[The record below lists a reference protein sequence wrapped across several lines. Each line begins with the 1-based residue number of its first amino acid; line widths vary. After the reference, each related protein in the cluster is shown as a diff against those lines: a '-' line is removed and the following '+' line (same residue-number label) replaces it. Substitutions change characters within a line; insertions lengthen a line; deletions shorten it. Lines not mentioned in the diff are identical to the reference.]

1 MCSLEKRK
9 ELAVRQMRAAAVLYE
24 MREKAE
30 KDMAEDDDIRNKTY
44 LRCQSDFRYE
54 LLKHSFEL
62 TAAAEEQDV
71 RNEIMEELI

>member
-30 KDMAEDDDIRNKTY
+30 KDMAEDDDMLTEERKPK
-44 LRCQSDFRYE
+44 LQR
-54 LLKHSFEL
+54 LLFF
-62 TAAAEEQDV
+62 
-71 RNEIMEELI
+71 